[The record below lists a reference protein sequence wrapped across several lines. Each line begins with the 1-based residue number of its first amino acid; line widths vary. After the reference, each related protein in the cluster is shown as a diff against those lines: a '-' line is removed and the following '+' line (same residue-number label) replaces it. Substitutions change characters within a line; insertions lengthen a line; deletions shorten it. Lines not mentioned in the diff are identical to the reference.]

1 MRILLLT
8 HSFNSL
14 TQRLHIELTRAS
26 HELAVELDINDATSL
41 KAAELF
47 QPDLIIAPFL
57 KRLIPERIWSHY
69 LCFIVHPGIPG
80 DGGPSSLDWAILN
93 NEQDWGVTVLEAD
106 DELDSGPVWSW
117 CAFPMRSACKSS
129 LYRYEVTEAAVSAV
143 FEALDRY
150 LRDEK
155 PIPKDQL
162 TTARLTATGLGRWRN
177 QVRQAERRIDWQQDD
192 TKTVL
197 RKIQSADGNP
207 GILDELAGLPCRLY
221 NAHPEGLLKGLP
233 GALLARRGDA
243 VCRATTDGAV
253 WIGHIKAR
261 GDNTFK
267 LPATVVLNDRIRHL
281 PEILLPFYI
290 EPNGTTWQEIRYR
303 ESGHVGTLYFDFYN
317 GAMSTHQC
325 NRLRAAFDYARK
337 RPTRIIVLQGGQD
350 FWSNGLDLN
359 GIESAASPADESW
372 RNINAMDDLCEDII
386 NTTSHLT
393 LAALRG
399 NAGAG
404 GCFLALA
411 ADMVIARP
419 GILLN
424 PHYRNMGNLY
434 GSEYWTYLLPMRVDV
449 KHLDRLL
456 DNRLP
461 IGTSEALDYGLID
474 RVGSSDPGRFDI
486 EVAKKAADLSREDN
500 FKSMI
505 ADKQRLRREDEA
517 DKPLSIYRKEELD
530 QMRLNFYGF
539 DPSYHVARY
548 RFVHHTPRAWTPL
561 YLAPHR
567 RLDWPGPGGS
577 EARVVP

>member
-14 TQRLHIELTRAS
+14 AQRLHLELVSAG
-26 HELAVELDINDATSL
+26 HQLAVELDINDATSL
-41 KAAELF
+41 EAAILF
-47 QPDLIIAPFL
+47 QPELIIAPFL
-57 KRLIPERIWSHY
+57 KHLIPERIWRQCP
-69 LCFIVHPGIPG
+69 CFIVHPGIPG

-93 NEQDWGVTVLEAD
+93 NESDWGVTVLQACS
-106 DELDSGPVWSW
+106 ELDGGPIWSW
-117 CAFPMRSACKSS
+117 QPFPMRGASKSS
-129 LYRYEVTEAAVSAV
+129 LYRFEVTDAAVLAV
-143 FEALDRY
+143 SEAIDRFS
-150 LRDEK
+150 RNEQ

-162 TTARLTATGLGRWRN
+162 TAARLGCWRN
-177 QVRQAERRIDWQQDD
+177 QIRQTDRRIDWQQDD
-192 TKTVL
+192 TSTVL
-197 RKIQSADGNP
+197 RKIHSADGNP
-207 GILDELAGLPCRLY
+207 GIMDELAGLHCRLY
-221 NAHPEGLLKGLP
+221 NAHPETLLTGRP
-233 GALLARRGDA
+233 GDLLAKRGDA

-267 LPATVVLNDRIRHL
+267 LPATVVLDDRLKHL
-281 PEILLPFYI
+281 PEIRLPFHVDPQGI
-290 EPNGTTWQEIRYR
+290 SWQDIRYR
-303 ESGHVGTLYFDFYN
+303 ESGYVGTLSFDFYN

-325 NRLRAAFDYARK
+325 KRLGSAFDYAKK
-337 RPTRIIVLQGGQD
+337 RPTHTIVLEGGQD

-359 GIESAASPADESW
+359 QIESAASPADESW
-372 RNINAMDDLCEDII
+372 RNINAMDDLCENII

-393 LAALRG
+393 LASLRG

-434 GSEYWTYLLPMRVDV
+434 GSEYWTYLLPSRVKDE
-449 KHLDRLL
+449 HLRRLL

-461 IGTSEALDYGLID
+461 LGTSEALDYGLID
-474 RVGSSDPGRFDI
+474 RVGSSDPTQFELD
-486 EVAKKAADLSREDN
+486 VANKAAHLSREEN
-500 FKSMI
+500 FKPLI

-517 DKPLSIYRKEELD
+517 SKPLSSYRKDELD
-530 QMRLNFYGF
+530 HMRLNFYGF

-548 RFVHHTPRAWTPL
+548 RFVHHTPLSWTPL

-567 RLDWPGPGGS
+567 RLDWPGPG
-577 EARVVP
+577 ERETRVIA